1 MLIAWLI
8 NQDLKSNKKLVRLK
22 LILNFSYTIIKH
34 VGTLFEVQKKKKK
47 KKKKNTENVNSRVK
61 N

>member
-34 VGTLFEVQKKKKK
+34 VGKLFEVQK

>member
-22 LILNFSYTIIKH
+22 LILNFSYTIIKN
-34 VGTLFEVQKKKKK
+34 VRTMFEVKK

>member
-34 VGTLFEVQKKKKK
+34 VGKFFELKK

>member
-47 KKKKNTENVNSRVK
+47 KNRKSKLKR
-61 N
+61 

>member
-22 LILNFSYTIIKH
+22 LILNFSYNIIKH

-47 KKKKNTENVNSRVK
+47 NTENVNSRVK